1 MAKHNVM
8 QIVPRVILKHNPEIK
23 KHVSAK
29 MLDTLMNAVKVEAV
43 FGETIV
49 SLEPITEEEGPEFE
63 TVSFRQAVN
72 LTPLVRCKD
81 CKYRAED
88 DLCTGRGWPMQLVA
102 DDGFCEKG
110 KRKAGGSDDGT
121 A

>member
-8 QIVPRVILKHNPEIK
+8 QTVPRVILKHNPEIK

-63 TVSFRQAVN
+63 TVSFMQAVN
-72 LTPLVRCKD
+72 LTPLVRCRD
-81 CKYRAED
+81 CIHRYSDELGPP
-88 DLCTGRGWPMQLVA
+88 LCTGPMA
-102 DDGFCEKG
+102 YSDTPDDWFCAGG
-110 KRKAGGSDDGT
+110 KRRKGE
-121 A
+121 